1 MNSEHPCR
9 DWRPVIAGMGV
20 SGWELAAIIQTPLLV
35 QSSFTTYTMKL
46 LMIFQRKILASF
58 EKMKKLKA
66 TSSLPNMRDQGQFFR
81 TLMHGEAGGA
91 GSGTGKSRTFGSRRG
106 SQVYQ
111 NSTHH
116 RYNALGGNK
125 AILDNLIN
133 GGIQVGETTLSH
145 VYRDDWQPVA
155 PPSYWEAIN
164 TPTPGQI
171 GISWNR
177 LC

>member
-1 MNSEHPCR
+1 MNGEQACR

-81 TLMHGEAGGA
+81 TLMHAEGGGTRPGTA
-91 GSGTGKSRTFGSRRG
+91 KPRASGSARGSGI
-106 SQVYQ
+106 VYQ
-111 NSTHH
+111 NSAQHQ
-116 RYNALGGNK
+116 YAGLADK
-125 AILDNLIN
+125 SPILDNLIN
-133 GGIQVGETTLSH
+133 GNVRIGETTLSR
-145 VYRDDWQPVA
+145 YYSDDWQPVA
-155 PPSYWEAIN
+155 PPTYWEAIN
-164 TPTPGQI
+164 TSSPEEI
-171 GISWNR
+171 GIS
-177 LC
+177 